1 MISVVK
7 RKLSLKISLALAA
20 VMLVLIVPV
29 ALLIIR
35 NQMAS
40 LEQLTLEKAK
50 LAANAGAQSFSM
62 VLESAIEG
70 GLLTVDDAF
79 DVNYQEIK
87 GYNWGDNPKYHTRY
101 DFFTDKAA
109 IVFQDDLLRNPD
121 FLYAVGQDVNGY
133 VPTHNTRYQE
143 PVTGDPGKDLK
154 GNRTKRIYKD
164 PVGQGA
170 SRNMEMGYQ
179 QIYKRDTGATLWDVS
194 TPVFVKGKHWG
205 CFRIGVS
212 IERIEAQQK
221 SMLILF
227 LALFGGFAAL
237 VSVIIFL
244 MVKRSVVPIE
254 KLTTTAIDISL
265 GKNMEEK
272 LRPKTVDEIGNLTK
286 AVDRLRVSM
295 KAAMERLGE

>member
-7 RKLSLKISLALAA
+7 RKLGLKISLALAA

-29 ALLIIR
+29 AMLIIS

-50 LAANAGAQSFSM
+50 LAASAGAQSYAM
-62 VLESAIEG
+62 ALESAIEG
-70 GLLTVDDAF
+70 GLLTVDDVY

-87 GYNWGDNPKYHTRY
+87 GYNWGDNSKFHTKY
-101 DFFTDKAA
+101 DFYTDKAV
-109 IVFQDDLLRNPD
+109 IVFQDELLKNPD

-133 VPTHNTRYQE
+133 LPTHNTKFQE
-143 PVTGDPGKDLK
+143 AITGDPGKDMN
-154 GNRTKRIYKD
+154 GNRTKRVYKD
-164 PVGQGA
+164 PVGQSA
-170 SRNMEMGYQ
+170 SRNTEAGFQ
-179 QIYKRDTGATLWDVS
+179 QIYKQDTGVTMWDVS
-194 TPVFVKGKHWG
+194 TPIYVKGKHWG

-221 SMLILF
+221 SMLILL

-237 VSVIIFL
+237 VAVIIFL
-244 MVKRSVVPIE
+244 MVKRAVVPIE
-254 KLTTTAIDISL
+254 KLTTAAIDISL
-265 GKNMEEK
+265 GKNMDDK
-272 LRPKTVDEIGNLTK
+272 LRPKTADEIGNLTK